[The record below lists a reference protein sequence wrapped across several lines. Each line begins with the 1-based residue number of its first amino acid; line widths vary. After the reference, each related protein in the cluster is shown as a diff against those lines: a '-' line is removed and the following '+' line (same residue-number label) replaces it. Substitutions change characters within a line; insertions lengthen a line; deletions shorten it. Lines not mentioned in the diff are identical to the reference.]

1 MIINGSE
8 MVTNLIL
15 LLLPFSVSSC
25 ILHQAGLNARQWTL
39 FMPLYAAL
47 IRDISLK
54 FFHIQQVL
62 ITLIFSPELLIKPL
76 NLHIVLKPLIDI
88 LSVKEL
94 TVQC

>member
-1 MIINGSE
+1 MQGSGPCLCHC
-8 MVTNLIL
+8 MQL
-15 LLLPFSVSSC
+15 SY
-25 ILHQAGLNARQWTL
+25 G
-39 FMPLYAAL
+39 
-47 IRDISLK
+47 DISLK
-54 FFHIQQVL
+54 FFHVQQVL